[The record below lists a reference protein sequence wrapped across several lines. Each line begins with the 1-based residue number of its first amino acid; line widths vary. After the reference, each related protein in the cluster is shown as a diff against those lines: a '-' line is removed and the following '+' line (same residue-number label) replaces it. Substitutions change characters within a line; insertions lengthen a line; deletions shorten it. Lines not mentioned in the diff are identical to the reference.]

1 MTKAA
6 YLLLDRSGSMASC
19 QKLITGGINDFLSR
33 MQNDATGRDAKFI
46 MTTFDSQGFDIVRR
60 GDIADVKPLA
70 DGEFAPRA
78 LTPLYD
84 AVGHAISD
92 LDQAEAQKRMLII
105 VTDGEENASKKF
117 TAETIKSLITERQKS
132 GWIVIYLA
140 AHVDAWKQAEAVGV
154 PKEMAMN
161 FKAAPVA
168 VPRTGLLGALGMKAQ
183 TNPFAIALGAA
194 AGVGLVYA
202 MGGAAQA
209 HGFSEQ
215 NRNDAMGVDGI
226 NETWQDAVEADIS
239 GFDEPFAG
247 VFDLPPDVAAAEAG
261 QPADFDPSQGSVNAD
276 GEQTGQPE
284 GDVYDSAD
292 LETPS
297 AEEASESDATSSG
310 GGWFSGGNSS
320 GDSSSSSSDDS
331 SSSSSDSGGSSG
343 GDGGGGD

>member
-19 QKLITGGINDFLSR
+19 QKLITGGINDFLTK

-46 MTTFDSQGFDIVRR
+46 MTTFDSQGFDIARR

-92 LDQAEAQKRMLII
+92 LDQAETQKRMLII

-117 TAETIKSLITERQKS
+117 TAETVRSLITERQKS

-276 GEQTGQPE
+276 GEPTGQPE
-284 GDVYDSAD
+284 GDVYDSAEFESSSAD
-292 LETPS
+292 DTP
-297 AEEASESDATSSG
+297 ASSS
-310 GGWFSGGNSS
+310 GGWFSGG
-320 GDSSSSSSDDS
+320 SSSSDDS
-331 SSSSSDSGGSSG
+331 SSSSSGDTSSSSDSGGSSG
-343 GDGGGGD
+343 DGGGSD